1 MSQRTSP
8 ISPYQGKVACKAM
21 VRGLAKISRQ
31 GSNGVHWGAIDLSLQ
46 SYQRWNMAILTVE
59 GIVENGHIRLRDH
72 VTLPEHTKVY
82 VVIPDMEMA
91 PQAHLY
97 SPRLVHPEQA
107 ADFAKQVFEV
117 SADAE
122 L

>member
-1 MSQRTSP
+1 
-8 ISPYQGKVACKAM
+8 
-21 VRGLAKISRQ
+21 
-31 GSNGVHWGAIDLSLQ
+31 
-46 SYQRWNMAILTVE
+46 MAILTFE
-59 GIVENGHIRLRDH
+59 GIVENGQIRLRDN

-82 VVIPDMEMA
+82 VVIPDIETI
-91 PQAHLY
+91 PQAHIY

-107 ADFAKQVFEV
+107 TDFAKQITEV

>member
-1 MSQRTSP
+1 
-8 ISPYQGKVACKAM
+8 
-21 VRGLAKISRQ
+21 
-31 GSNGVHWGAIDLSLQ
+31 
-46 SYQRWNMAILTVE
+46 MAILTIE
-59 GIVENGHIRLRDH
+59 GVVENGQIRLREN

-82 VVIPDMEMA
+82 IVIPEVETA
-91 PQAHLY
+91 PQAHVY

-107 ADFAKQVFEV
+107 ADFAKQIIEV